1 MFLSKTL
8 ISLITV
14 TGVVLCQ
21 TPLPIPILGPIE
33 AVIDWPTNH
42 CNCSQAFNNSPGC
55 TDANDPD
62 VADTP
67 PRAYVD
73 TNGATHFWA
82 TDAESRASIAA
93 PSSSGALIKNCTV
106 SVPSAFNCDVTQFNF
121 QTWLHSPYL
130 FDDGL
135 TAIAF
140 VHMEYHGWS
149 CANVSKCTNSNGGDC
164 ALEAIQQFESI
175 DGGWSWQP
183 SGGLPAPANLVA
195 VSPYTYEYSRDVF
208 NHSEI
213 GFGDPGTIVRGRGA
227 DSDNYYVLIS
237 ASNPAIGTMGYFGLQ
252 IRGQCLL
259 RTATPRDH
267 TSWRAWDGTD
277 FTVRFANPYIE
288 PITNISAHICSPVKT
303 TMIIVSV
310 SWSTYFNEWVASG
323 FGSFKYP
330 NGTVIPCCG
339 AWLYQT
345 SNDLFTWGQ
354 PQLVR
359 PNKQEGLFPDWE
371 YDGAFLDP
379 SASERGFRNW
389 HDEIGSNFY
398 LYFWAAQPQVD
409 PRARSVFRQSVT
421 LP

>member
-1 MFLSKTL
+1 LFELSDSSLKLLDEHFNMLFLSKTL

-33 AVIDWPTNH
+33 VVIDWPTNH

-73 TNGATHFWA
+73 ANGAIHFWA

-106 SVPSAFNCDVTQFNF
+106 AVPSAFNCDVTQFNF

-195 VSPYTYEYSRDVF
+195 VSPYTYEFSRDVF

-213 GFGDPGTIVRGRGA
+213 GFGDPGTIVRGRGV

-259 RTATPRDH
+259 RTTTPRDH

-277 FTVRFANPYIE
+277 FTVRFTNPYIE

-303 TMIIVSV
+303 TMIRVDRWRLV
-310 SWSTYFNEWVASG
+310 VA
-323 FGSFKYP
+323 
-330 NGTVIPCCG
+330 T
-339 AWLYQT
+339 
-345 SNDLFTWGQ
+345 
-354 PQLVR
+354 
-359 PNKQEGLFPDWE
+359 
-371 YDGAFLDP
+371 
-379 SASERGFRNW
+379 
-389 HDEIGSNFY
+389 
-398 LYFWAAQPQVD
+398 
-409 PRARSVFRQSVT
+409 
-421 LP
+421 